1 MHFVLS
7 FAILF
12 AASVEAAVGPI
23 AELIVSNA
31 QRSPDGFQREYV
43 IHYSVKHDVALLMP
57 MQHDRGERPIP

>member
-31 QRSPDGFQREYV
+31 QRSPDGFKREYV
-43 IHYSVKHDVALLMP
+43 IHVFCE
-57 MQHDRGERPIP
+57 G

>member
-23 AELIVSNA
+23 AELVVSNA
-31 QRSPDGFQREYV
+31 QRSPDGFKREYV
-43 IHYSVKHDVALLMP
+43 IHVFCEGRCSIADAHAA
-57 MQHDRGERPIP
+57 RSW